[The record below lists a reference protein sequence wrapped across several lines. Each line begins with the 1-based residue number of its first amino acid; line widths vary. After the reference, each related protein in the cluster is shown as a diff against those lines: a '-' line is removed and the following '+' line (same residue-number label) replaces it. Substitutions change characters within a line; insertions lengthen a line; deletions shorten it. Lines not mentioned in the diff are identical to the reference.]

1 MSGIM
6 LPAGCC
12 CDSEGPGSDY
22 PCSYCSGKT
31 PLTLE
36 ALFSNITVCTA
47 CYVIGAGPVSYKFTT
62 PPPTPIGPY
71 TLTQTAANRCVYE
84 YSAAVSGQIDMYTVS
99 TCTGGS
105 FSFPLINQVIRATF
119 TTSTIAI
126 SGWWSHVIWG
136 PMAMYGPNTY
146 FFSATVN
153 PTSVCDGPWSP
164 GNAYSA
170 CNTSGPTYMAHSGVA
185 SIVASF

>member
-1 MSGIM
+1 VSGIL

-12 CDSEGPGSDY
+12 CEGGGSPY
-22 PCSYCSGKT
+22 PCTHCSDKT

-36 ALFSNITVCTA
+36 VTFSSIIVCTG
-47 CYVIGAGPVSYKFTT
+47 CHIIGGGPVSYKFTT
-62 PPPTPIGPY
+62 PPPTLAGPY
-71 TLTQTAANRCVYE
+71 KLTQTPANRCVYE

-105 FSFPLINQVIRATF
+105 LGYPLINMVIRVTF
-119 TTSTIAI
+119 TASTIAVD
-126 SGWWSHVIWG
+126 GWWTHALSG

-146 FFSATVN
+146 FFSATLN
-153 PTSVCDGPWSP
+153 PISVCDGPWSP

-170 CNTSGPTYMAHSGVA
+170 CNTSGPAYMAHSGTA
-185 SIVASF
+185 SIVSKF